1 MLDATL
7 ALLPDSIVYERAAP
21 PSENYAW
28 VAREVC
34 HLVKES
40 EGVRG
45 FLVCGTGI
53 GMAITANRISGVRAA
68 VCHDIYS
75 VERSILSNDCQVLCM
90 GARVIAPESAARL
103 LQHWMTLTFQGD
115 GPSAWKVGQID
126 A

>member
-1 MLDATL
+1 M
-7 ALLPDSIVYERAAP
+7 
-21 PSENYAW
+21 
-28 VAREVC
+28 
-34 HLVKES
+34 
-40 EGVRG
+40 
-45 FLVCGTGI
+45 
-53 GMAITANRISGVRAA
+53 RAA